1 MPSEAMNHLADRIR
15 MLVGGDPRLTEKSM
29 FGGPT
34 FLINGHILAG
44 VRPDGGLL
52 VSVGKAFHGEAAG
65 RPGATEMRQG
75 ERLMSGFF
83 WIDPDTLE
91 DDDLLED
98 WIRFAERAVS
108 QRPMKAEKPLVR
120 KPKARSVRSPKTPE
134 PR

>member
-1 MPSEAMNHLADRIR
+1 MSSEAMEHLADRIR
-15 MLVGGDPRLTEKSM
+15 MLAIDDPRLTEKRM

-34 FLINGHILAG
+34 FLIDGHILAG

-52 VSVGKAFHGEAAG
+52 VSVGKAFHAEALG

-91 DDDLLED
+91 DDEVLED

-108 QRPMKAEKPLVR
+108 QRPLKSA
-120 KPKARSVRSPKTPE
+120 KPKK
-134 PR
+134 PRAKAAKP

>member
-15 MLVGGDPRLTEKSM
+15 MLVGGDPRLTEKFM
-29 FGGPT
+29 FGGQT

-44 VRPDGGLL
+44 VRPDDGLL
-52 VSVGKAFHGEAAG
+52 VSVGKDFHAEAAT

-91 DDDLLED
+91 DDEVLEE
-98 WIRFAERAVS
+98 WLRFAERAVS
-108 QRPMKAEKPLVR
+108 QRPLKSDKPKKPR
-120 KPKARSVRSPKTPE
+120 ATKPKA
-134 PR
+134 